1 MIPDLMILDYVKIL
15 LVAFWIA
22 AVIGVMLKEF
32 AEIRL
37 NFNAEKNLPIE
48 WKLLRQ
54 RIRNR

>member
-1 MIPDLMILDYVKIL
+1 MILDWLKIL
-15 LVAFWIA
+15 LVAFWVA

-32 AEIRL
+32 AKVRL
-37 NFNAEKNLPIE
+37 KLNSEKNLPIE

>member
-1 MIPDLMILDYVKIL
+1 MILDSVKIL

-32 AEIRL
+32 AAIRL
-37 NFNAEKNLPIE
+37 KFNAEKNLPIE
-48 WKLLRQ
+48 WKMLRQ